1 MRTLITGGVKSGKS
15 SYALSLAETEFEAR
29 HFLATAVAFDDE
41 MRAKIV
47 AHQDER
53 AGRFDTVE
61 EPFEIDRYLCEQ
73 LVIDCIPMWI
83 GNLIHHGREHD
94 VLPILG
100 RLIDHLPHQV
110 IIVTNETGMGNIPFD
125 DATRRFNALLGK
137 VNQRL
142 ALAVDRVLLMV
153 SGYPVVVKA
162 EKAHP

>member
-15 SYALSLAETEFEAR
+15 SYALSLAEAEFETR

-41 MRAKIV
+41 MRAKIA

-53 AGRFDTVE
+53 AGRFETVE
-61 EPFEIDRYLCEQ
+61 EPLEIDRSLCEQ

-83 GNLIHHGREHD
+83 GNLMHHGREDD
-94 VLPILG
+94 VFPILG
-100 RLIDHLPHQV
+100 RLIDRLPQQV

-153 SGYPVVVKA
+153 SGYPVVVKPG
-162 EKAHP
+162 ETRS